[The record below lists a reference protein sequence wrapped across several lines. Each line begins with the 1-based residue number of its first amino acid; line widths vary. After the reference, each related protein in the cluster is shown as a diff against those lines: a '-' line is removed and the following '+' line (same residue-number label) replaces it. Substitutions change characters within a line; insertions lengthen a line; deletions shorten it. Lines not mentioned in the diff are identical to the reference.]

1 MAKNRKAF
9 IEVVEKMLK
18 EIDPQNK
25 SIPVLV
31 ERLKK
36 APTAQF
42 EQFIEELR
50 NGIKDHPDYDKPR
63 QLIPIVVP
71 NGAKTAI
78 TVERN
83 KQLLEK
89 WKIPYFERVWRRD
102 PATNTMYL
110 TNRPY
115 IVVIAPISRQAQTLE
130 KKISYSESDT
140 VLDARTN
147 APANSVAG
155 SGFSGPELHSLLSQ
169 GRIQT
174 AKEIMKFR
182 GGDDMAYRAM
192 VKSLSEDGTF
202 SMDSYP
208 DISRAKSTDVVGM
221 YLKAAHLDND
231 I

>member
-9 IEVVEKMLK
+9 IETVEKMLK

-31 ERLKK
+31 ERLKTIS
-36 APTAQF
+36 TAQF

-50 NGIKDHPDYDKPR
+50 NGILDEPNYDKPR

-78 TVERN
+78 TTERN
-83 KQLLEK
+83 KKLLEK
-89 WKIPYFERVWRRD
+89 WGVPYFERVWRRD

-110 TNRPY
+110 TNQPH
-115 IVVIAPISRQAQTLE
+115 IILISPIARQAQTLE
-130 KKISYSESDT
+130 KKISYSESDR
-140 VLDARTN
+140 VLDSRTN

-155 SGFSGPELHSLLSQ
+155 SGFSGPELHSLLSR
-169 GRIQT
+169 GHTET
-174 AKEIMKFR
+174 ARELMKFR
-182 GGDDMAYRAM
+182 GGDDKAYRAM
-192 VKSLSEDGTF
+192 TQSLYETASF

-208 DISRAKSTDVVGM
+208 DITRAKSTDVVSM
-221 YLKAAHLDND
+221 YLKASHIGND
-231 I
+231 L